1 MLSRYKYVF
10 IGLGILLTAFVLWR
24 AFGGGA
30 ADKKATGTLVE
41 AITLAPQHLETTLEA
56 AASLRAENAIILR
69 PEITGIVE
77 TIHFTEGTAVPM
89 GAPLITLDQ
98 RLAKGDLAAAQAAVS
113 LAETNYKRAD
123 NLIRS
128 AAGSERVRDEAE
140 AQRRTARANLE
151 QAQARLDKTE
161 LRAPFAGIPGLRRVS
176 LGEYVQPGK
185 DLVSFTALEPLNVDF
200 NVPENAVGQVSV
212 GATVSVRVDA
222 VPGKVWNATVM
233 AVDPQIDPRTRTLAV
248 RARLQDT
255 GGALQS
261 GMFARAVLVTS
272 KRDDALL
279 VPEEALIPQGD
290 RAAVLLINGE
300 GKLERKAVQSGVRQ
314 GTLVEVREGLSAGQ
328 KIVISGQNKLRPG
341 QAVQVKP

>member
-1 MLSRYKYVF
+1 MLLIAR
-10 IGLGILLTAFVLWR
+10 VLWG
-24 AFGGGA
+24 AFGFDA

-41 AITLAPQHLETTLEA
+41 ALTLTPQPLEITLEA
-56 AASLRAENAIILR
+56 VASIRAENAIILR
-69 PEITGIVE
+69 PEITGVVE
-77 TIHFTEGTAVPM
+77 TIHFTEGKAVPM

-200 NVPENAVGQVSV
+200 SVPENAAGQVSV
-212 GATVSVRVDA
+212 GQSVTVRVDA
-222 VPGKVWNATVM
+222 VPGKVWTASVI
-233 AVDPQIDPRTRTLAV
+233 AVDPQIDARTRALAV
-248 RARLQDT
+248 RARLTDT
-255 GGALQS
+255 GGAVQS
-261 GMFARAVLVTS
+261 GMFARAVLVTGR
-272 KRDDALL
+272 RDDALL

-290 RAAVLLINGE
+290 RAAVLLINAD
-300 GKLERKAVQSGVRQ
+300 GKLERKAVVSGARQ